1 MNSDKKEPANA
12 EDQDNIGYENTTTR
26 NNQDDEENNR
36 LETTDTGHGEGPV
49 ENKDDS
55 AGLRSESGK
64 KTYASESDNVE
75 RG

>member
-1 MNSDKKEPANA
+1 MDTDKKVAA
-12 EDQDNIGYENTTTR
+12 HTEDQDNMGYENTTTR
-26 NNQDDEENNR
+26 NNQDDLENDR
-36 LETTDTGHGEGPV
+36 LETTDTGHSEGPE

-64 KTYASESDNVE
+64 KSRASESDNLE